1 MSEVERLEGLSR
13 GSELGR
19 QLAAFFVFRQNE
31 FPRRRSM
38 KMQLLGRVAGMTV
51 LLAWCGSAASAQEP
65 PAPSAS
71 LPMPQ
76 VASKDAAPV
85 ALTLKRAIELALR
98 NSKEI
103 QVAKIQA
110 SVADRAAQITKAQ
123 FMPNLYAGSGAG
135 YTYGIPETP
144 GGRAPS
150 IFNVSYTE
158 QIFNER
164 LRGQAKETQEQAKAQ
179 KIVLEDAKNSVIT
192 RTAMAY
198 LELGKVRHSL
208 ELLRKEQ
215 ESAEKI
221 IQVTQERQGEGYELP
236 VEVTKAQL
244 TKAQVVQRIL
254 QLEGREDELE
264 VFLRYQLGLSEGQ
277 SIEVTPEELPGEAEQ
292 AGDNLVAMAMTRNAG
307 LELAESD
314 VRAKEF
320 RLKGERRGY
329 FPTLELVSIYSVLA
343 KFNNY
348 TQFFTTFQRNNF
360 NAGIDVHVPIFS
372 AQTKAAVGMAQ
383 INLEAARVNLTNKRT
398 ELTADVRQKTRR
410 VRERDAAKEVARLEL
425 QLAQQDVAVQQAQF
439 AEGKLNLREV
449 EKARLEEN
457 EKWMAYLDANF
468 QKQQAQLELLRTA
481 GQLDKVW
488 Q

>member
-1 MSEVERLEGLSR
+1 MF
-13 GSELGR
+13 EL
-19 QLAAFFVFRQNE
+19 Q
-31 FPRRRSM
+31 RRSL
-38 KMQLLGRVAGMTV
+38 KMRLLRTVVSVAT
-51 LLAWCGSAASAQEP
+51 LLAWCGSAGAQESS
-65 PAPSAS
+65 APKPEEQNAQTAS
-71 LPMPQ
+71 G
-76 VASKDAAPV
+76 APV
-85 ALTLKRAIELALR
+85 AVTLKRAIELALQ

-110 SVADRAAQITKAQ
+110 SVADHAAQITKAQ

-135 YTYGIPETP
+135 YTNGIPETP

-150 IFNVSYTE
+150 VFNVTYTE
-158 QIFNER
+158 QVFNEP
-164 LRGQAKETQEQAKAQ
+164 LRGQAKERQEQAKAQ
-179 KIVLEDAKNSVIT
+179 KIALEEARSSVIS

-208 ELLRKEQ
+208 ELLRAEQ

-221 IQVTQERQGEGYELP
+221 LQVTQERQGEGFELP

-244 TKAQVVQRIL
+244 IKARVVQRIL
-254 QLEGREDELE
+254 QLEEREDELE
-264 VFLRYQLGLSEGQ
+264 VFLRYQLGLPETQ
-277 SIEVTPEELPGEAEQ
+277 AIEVTPEDLPGEAEQ
-292 AGDNLVAMAMTRNAG
+292 AGDNLIAAALTNNTG
-307 LELAESD
+307 LRLAESD

-343 KFNNY
+343 KYNNY
-348 TQFFTTFQRNNF
+348 LQYFRTFQRNNY
-360 NAGIDVHVPIFS
+360 NAGIDVQVPIFS
-372 AQTKAAVGMAQ
+372 AQLRANIGLAQ
-383 INLEAARVNLTNKRT
+383 VNLDAARATLTSKRT

-410 VRERDAAKEVARLEL
+410 VREMDAAKEVARLEL
-425 QLAQQDVAVQQAQF
+425 QLAQQNVAVLQAQF
-439 AEGKLNLREV
+439 GEGKLNLRDM

-468 QKQQAQLELLRTA
+468 QKQQAQLDLLKAA

>member
-1 MSEVERLEGLSR
+1 
-13 GSELGR
+13 
-19 QLAAFFVFRQNE
+19 
-31 FPRRRSM
+31 
-38 KMQLLGRVAGMTV
+38 
-51 LLAWCGSAASAQEP
+51 
-65 PAPSAS
+65 
-71 LPMPQ
+71 
-76 VASKDAAPV
+76 
-85 ALTLKRAIELALR
+85 
-98 NSKEI
+98 
-103 QVAKIQA
+103 
-110 SVADRAAQITKAQ
+110 VADRAAQITKAQ

-158 QIFNER
+158 QVFNEP

-179 KIVLEDAKNSVIT
+179 KISLEETKNSVVT

-208 ELLRKEQ
+208 DLLRKEQ

-221 IQVTQERQGEGYELP
+221 LQVTQERQSEGYELP

-244 TKAQVVQRIL
+244 TKAQVIQRIL

-264 VFLRYQLGLSEGQ
+264 VFLRYQLGFSDAQ
-277 SIEVTPEELPGEAEQ
+277 AIEVTPEELPGEAEQ
-292 AGDNLVAMAMTRNAG
+292 AGDNLVALAMTHNAG
-307 LELAESD
+307 LQLAESD

-348 TQFFTTFQRNNF
+348 SQFFRSFQRNNF

-372 AQTKAAVGMAQ
+372 AQTKAAIGLAK
-383 INLEAARVNLTNKRT
+383 INLEASKVNLTNKKT
-398 ELTADVRQKTRR
+398 ELGADVRQKTRR

-425 QLAQQDVAVQQAQF
+425 QLAQQNVAVFQSQF

-449 EKARLEEN
+449 ERARLEEN

-468 QKQQAQLELLRTA
+468 QKQQAQLELLKTA

>member
-1 MSEVERLEGLSR
+1 
-13 GSELGR
+13 
-19 QLAAFFVFRQNE
+19 
-31 FPRRRSM
+31 M
-38 KMQLLGRVAGMTV
+38 KLLGRVAGLSALLV
-51 LLAWCGSAASAQEP
+51 LSAGVAAAQGT
-65 PAPSAS
+65 PAPGTSQPAA
-71 LPMPQ
+71 PE
-76 VASKDAAPV
+76 ASKDGAPV
-85 ALTLKRAIELALR
+85 RLTLRRTIELAIQ

-103 QVAKIQA
+103 QVTKIQA

-158 QIFNER
+158 QVFNEP

-179 KIVLEDAKNSVIT
+179 KIALEDTKNSVIT

-208 ELLRKEQ
+208 DLLRKEQ

-221 IQVTQERQGEGYELP
+221 LQVTEERQGEGYELP

-244 TKAQVVQRIL
+244 TKAQVIQRIL

-264 VFLRYQLGLSEGQ
+264 VFLRYQVGFSDAQ
-277 SIEVTPEELPGEAEQ
+277 AIEVTPEELPGEAEL
-292 AGDNLVAMAMTRNAG
+292 AGDNLVAMAMAHNPV
-307 LELAESD
+307 LQLAASD

-329 FPTLELVSIYSVLA
+329 WPTLELVSVYSVLG

-348 TQFFTTFQRNNF
+348 SQFFRTFQRNNF
-360 NAGIDVHVPIFS
+360 NAGIDMHVPIFS
-372 AQTKAAVGMAQ
+372 AQTKAAVGLAQ
-383 INLEAARVNLTNKRT
+383 INLEAAKVNLTNKKT

-410 VRERDAAKEVARLEL
+410 VREKDAAKEVTRLEL
-425 QLAQQDVAVQQAQF
+425 QLAQQNVAVLQAQF
-439 AEGKLNLREV
+439 GEGKLNLRDV

-457 EKWMAYLDANF
+457 EKWMTYLDANF
-468 QKQQAQLELLRTA
+468 QRQQAQLELLKTA

>member
-1 MSEVERLEGLSR
+1 
-13 GSELGR
+13 
-19 QLAAFFVFRQNE
+19 
-31 FPRRRSM
+31 M
-38 KMQLLGRVAGMTV
+38 KMQSLGRVAGMTALLV
-51 LLAWCGSAASAQEP
+51 LCGAAAGAQETS
-65 PAPSAS
+65 APKAS
-71 LPMPQ
+71 QTAAQEAP
-76 VASKDAAPV
+76 KDGAV
-85 ALTLKRAIELALR
+85 ALTLKRAIELALQ

-158 QIFNER
+158 QIFNEP
-164 LRGQAKETQEQAKAQ
+164 LRGQAKETQEQSKAQ
-179 KIVLEDAKNSVIT
+179 KIALGDTKNSVIT

-221 IQVTQERQGEGYELP
+221 LQVTQDRQGEGYELP

-244 TKAQVVQRIL
+244 TKAQVIQRIL

-264 VFLRYQLGLSEGQ
+264 VFLRYQLGFSEAQ
-277 SIEVTPEELPGEAEQ
+277 AIEVTPEELPGEAEQ
-292 AGDNLVAMAMTRNAG
+292 AGDNLVATAMTHNGG
-307 LELAESD
+307 LQLAASD

-329 FPTLELVSIYSVLA
+329 FPTVELVGIYSVLA

-348 TQFFTTFQRNNF
+348 SQFFNAFQRNNF

-372 AQTKAAVGMAQ
+372 APTKAAIGMAR
-383 INLEAARVNLTNKRT
+383 INLEAAQVNLINKKT

-425 QLAQQDVAVQQAQF
+425 QLAQQNVAVFQSQF

-468 QKQQAQLELLRTA
+468 QKQQAQLELLKTA

>member
-1 MSEVERLEGLSR
+1 
-13 GSELGR
+13 
-19 QLAAFFVFRQNE
+19 
-31 FPRRRSM
+31 
-38 KMQLLGRVAGMTV
+38 MQLLGRVMVMTALV
-51 LLAWCGSAASAQEP
+51 MLCGGVASAQEP
-65 PAPSAS
+65 SVPNASQPAAQEAP
-71 LPMPQ
+71 
-76 VASKDAAPV
+76 KDGAPV
-85 ALTLKRAIELALR
+85 ALTLKRAIEMALQ

-110 SVADRAAQITKAQ
+110 SVADRAAKITKAQ

-158 QIFNER
+158 QVLNEP
-164 LRGQAKETQEQAKAQ
+164 LRGQAKETQEQSKAQ

-192 RTAMAY
+192 RTAMAH

-221 IQVTQERQGEGYELP
+221 LQVTQERQGEGYELP

-264 VFLRYQLGLSEGQ
+264 VFLRYQLGLPETQ

-292 AGDNLVAMAMTRNAG
+292 AGDNLVAMAITRNAG
-307 LELAESD
+307 LQLAESD
-314 VRAKEF
+314 LRAKEF
-320 RLKGERRGY
+320 RLKGEKRGY
-329 FPTLELVSIYSVLA
+329 WPTLELVSVYSVLA

-360 NAGIDVHVPIFS
+360 NAGIDVHMPIFS
-372 AQTKAAVGMAQ
+372 AQTKAAVGMAE
-383 INLEAARVNLTNKRT
+383 INLEAARVNLTNKKA
-398 ELTADVRQKTRR
+398 ELTADVRQKTRQ
-410 VRERDAAKEVARLEL
+410 VREREAAKEVARLAL
-425 QLAQQDVAVQQAQF
+425 QLAQQNVAVEQAQF

-468 QKQQAQLELLRTA
+468 QKQQAQLELLKTA

>member
-1 MSEVERLEGLSR
+1 MKRPL
-13 GSELGR
+13 GSM
-19 QLAAFFVFRQNE
+19 Q
-31 FPRRRSM
+31 
-38 KMQLLGRVAGMTV
+38 MQLLGRVAGM
-51 LLAWCGSAASAQEP
+51 AALMVACSSVVAAQEP
-65 PAPSAS
+65 VAPKAPAAAAPD
-71 LPMPQ
+71 
-76 VASKDAAPV
+76 VSKDVAPV
-85 ALTLKRAIELALR
+85 VLTLKRTIELALQ

-110 SVADRAAQITKAQ
+110 SVADRASKITRAE

-150 IFNVSYTE
+150 IFNVTYTE
-158 QIFNER
+158 QILNER
-164 LRGQAKETQEQAKAQ
+164 LRGQAKEMQEQSKAQ
-179 KIVLEDAKNSVIT
+179 KIVFEDVRNSVIT

-215 ESAEKI
+215 ESADKI
-221 IQVTQERQGEGYELP
+221 LQVTQERQGEGYELP

-277 SIEVTPEELPGEAEQ
+277 AIEVTPEELPGEAEQ
-292 AGDNLVAMAMTRNAG
+292 EGDNLVAMAMTHNAG
-307 LELAESD
+307 LQLAESD

-343 KFNNY
+343 QFNNY
-348 TQFFTTFQRNNF
+348 SQYFRTFQRNNF
-360 NAGIDVHVPIFS
+360 NAGIDAHVPIFS
-372 AQTKAAVGMAQ
+372 AHTKAAVGLAQ
-383 INLEAARVNLTNKRT
+383 INLDAAKVNLTNKRT
-398 ELTADVRQKTRR
+398 ELTADVRQRTRR

-425 QLAQQDVAVQQAQF
+425 QLAQQNLAVLQAQF
-439 AEGKLNLREV
+439 AEGKLNLRDV
-449 EKARLEEN
+449 ERARLEEN
-457 EKWMAYLDANF
+457 EKWMLYLDANF
-468 QKQQAQLELLRTA
+468 QKQQAQLDLLKTA

>member
-1 MSEVERLEGLSR
+1 MR
-13 GSELGR
+13 
-19 QLAAFFVFRQNE
+19 
-31 FPRRRSM
+31 
-38 KMQLLGRVAGMTV
+38 LLGRVAVMTA
-51 LLAWCGSAASAQEP
+51 LLVVGGGAAGAQEMS
-65 PAPSAS
+65 APKLSQPVAQEAS
-71 LPMPQ
+71 T
-76 VASKDAAPV
+76 AAAPV
-85 ALTLKRAIELALR
+85 ALTLKRAIEMALQ

-110 SVADRAAQITKAQ
+110 SVADHAAQITKAE

-150 IFNVSYTE
+150 IFNVTYTE
-158 QIFNER
+158 QILNEP
-164 LRGQAKETQEQAKAQ
+164 LRGQAKEMQEQSKAQ
-179 KIVLEDAKNSVIT
+179 KIALEDTRNSVIT

-208 ELLRKEQ
+208 DLLRKEQ
-215 ESAEKI
+215 ESADKI
-221 IQVTQERQGEGYELP
+221 LQVTRDRQGEGYELP

-244 TKAQVVQRIL
+244 TKAQVIQRLL

-264 VFLRYQLGLSEGQ
+264 VFLRYQLGIAEGQ
-277 SIEVTPEELPGEAEQ
+277 SVAVTPEELPGEAEQ
-292 AGDNLVAMAMTRNAG
+292 AGDNLVALAMTRNTG
-307 LELAESD
+307 LQFAESD

-329 FPTLELVSIYSVLA
+329 FPTLELVSVYSVLA

-348 TQFFTTFQRNNF
+348 SEFFRTFQRNNF

-372 AQTKAAVGMAQ
+372 AHTKAAVGLAQ
-383 INLEAARVNLTNKRT
+383 VNLDAARVNLSTKRT
-398 ELTADVRQKTRR
+398 ELTAELRQKTRR
-410 VRERDAAKEVARLEL
+410 VRERDATKEVARLEL
-425 QLAQQDVAVQQAQF
+425 QLAQQNVAVLQAQF
-439 AEGKLNLREV
+439 GEGKLNLRDV
-449 EKARLEEN
+449 ERARLEEN
-457 EKWMAYLDANF
+457 EKWMSYLDAGF
-468 QKQQAQLELLRTA
+468 QKQQAQLDLLKAA

>member
-1 MSEVERLEGLSR
+1 
-13 GSELGR
+13 
-19 QLAAFFVFRQNE
+19 
-31 FPRRRSM
+31 
-38 KMQLLGRVAGMTV
+38 MQSLGRVAGMTV
-51 LLAWCGSAASAQEP
+51 LLVCCGSTGSAQEASTRNTSQ
-65 PAPSAS
+65 PAAQEAP
-71 LPMPQ
+71 
-76 VASKDAAPV
+76 KDGMPV
-85 ALTLKRAIELALR
+85 ALTLKHAIELALQ

-110 SVADRAAQITKAQ
+110 SVADHAAQITRAQ

-158 QIFNER
+158 QVLNEP

-198 LELGKVRHSL
+198 LELEKVRHSL

-215 ESAEKI
+215 QSAEKI
-221 IQVTQERQGEGYELP
+221 LQVTQERQGEGYELP

-244 TKAQVVQRIL
+244 TKVQVVQRIL

-264 VFLRYQLGLSEGQ
+264 VFLRYQLGLSETQ
-277 SIEVTPEELPGEAEQ
+277 SIEVTPEGLPGEAEQ
-292 AGDNLVAMAMTRNAG
+292 AGDNLVAMAITRNAG
-307 LELAESD
+307 LQLAESD
-314 VRAKEF
+314 LRAKEF
-320 RLKGERRGY
+320 RLKGEKRGY
-329 FPTLELVSIYSVLA
+329 WPTLELVSVYSVLA

-360 NAGIDVHVPIFS
+360 NAGIDVHMPIFS
-372 AQTKAAVGMAQ
+372 AQTKAAVGMAE
-383 INLEAARVNLTNKRT
+383 INLEAARVNLTNKKT

-425 QLAQQDVAVQQAQF
+425 QLAQQNVAVEQAQF

-468 QKQQAQLELLRTA
+468 QKQQAQLELLKTA

>member
-1 MSEVERLEGLSR
+1 
-13 GSELGR
+13 
-19 QLAAFFVFRQNE
+19 
-31 FPRRRSM
+31 
-38 KMQLLGRVAGMTV
+38 MQSLGRVAGMTV
-51 LLAWCGSAASAQEP
+51 LLVCCGRTGSAQEASTRNTSQ
-65 PAPSAS
+65 PAAQEAP
-71 LPMPQ
+71 
-76 VASKDAAPV
+76 KDGMPV
-85 ALTLKRAIELALR
+85 ALTLKHAIELALQ

-110 SVADRAAQITKAQ
+110 SVADRAAKITKAQ

-158 QIFNER
+158 QVLNEP
-164 LRGQAKETQEQAKAQ
+164 LRGQAKETQELAKAQ

-215 ESAEKI
+215 QSAEKI
-221 IQVTQERQGEGYELP
+221 LQVTQERQGEGYELP

-244 TKAQVVQRIL
+244 TKVQVVQRIL

-264 VFLRYQLGLSEGQ
+264 VFLRYQLGLPETQ

-292 AGDNLVAMAMTRNAG
+292 AGDNLVAMAITRNAG
-307 LELAESD
+307 LQLAESD
-314 VRAKEF
+314 LRAKEF
-320 RLKGERRGY
+320 RLKGEKRGY
-329 FPTLELVSIYSVLA
+329 WPTLELVSVYSVLA

-360 NAGIDVHVPIFS
+360 NAGIDVHMPIFS
-372 AQTKAAVGMAQ
+372 AQTKAAVGMAE
-383 INLEAARVNLTNKRT
+383 INLEAARVNLTNKKT

-425 QLAQQDVAVQQAQF
+425 QLAQQNVAVEQAQF

-468 QKQQAQLELLRTA
+468 QKQQAQLELLKTA